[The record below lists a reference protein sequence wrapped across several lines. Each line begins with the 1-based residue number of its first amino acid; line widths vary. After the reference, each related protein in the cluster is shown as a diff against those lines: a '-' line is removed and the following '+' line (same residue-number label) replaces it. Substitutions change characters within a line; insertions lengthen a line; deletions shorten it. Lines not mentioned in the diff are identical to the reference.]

1 MADTRAY
8 IYPIDPDPA
17 YGVSAPDEDNY
28 VNTSSPSWILTFVRW
43 RYRDTLRIKDIAK
56 YNQSQGQ
63 NSLVDLKA
71 IEETLV
77 VRNDCISVS
86 VSCNKGSYTPSM
98 EATLVQTNVDYL
110 TDVCPGDFV
119 FVNMLNWETD
129 AENVALRADAAQSAI
144 NGIDDGFKGFFKVQS
159 VRRTVA
165 VINPQTGAKG
175 VIVRI
180 TAFAFTEFNNAIYFN
195 QSVALQQSGSLTF
208 SSQISAAWAELT
220 SQNAT
225 QTFSLRQIIKLLTQS
240 FIGSGIPGSAIATI
254 PGDTPATTTTVQQT
268 PNDRFF
274 MPAMV
279 GTLLGVPG
287 VGFAVDTY
295 NFIFGLQTY
304 SATNSNTSTYLGL
317 NPVGLQQQS
326 GTRFWFTPDDC
337 PGSSI
342 LKPEYWDQ
350 VKTWDIL
357 SQYTNRPVN
366 EFFSCFRVAPYSNS
380 VMPTVVFRQIP
391 FTNEDFST
399 TIGSQGTVNNPQV
412 TRFMTLPRWK
422 INASMVISEDIGRDE
437 AARINYVQ
445 IFAKSLLG
453 AGGTDYTQ
461 ETIKQNYVQDI
472 NDIQRSGLRPA
483 VMSSLFDM
491 LPAVS
496 VDTYNSPFWA
506 KIVGD
511 ALIGGHLKYNGTIV
525 CAGIVDPIAIGDNV
539 EYNGVVYHIEQITH
553 KCDINPQTGIKSFR
567 TVLSLSNGLDVH
579 SSAQYGTIYPGM
591 KYGNAYAER
600 TSDSKHS
607 QILPGVSEAQ
617 DIPPRNGNLEPNAA
631 QVKGQPNLSYPQPQ
645 QIKLFPSKQ
654 TTPSKGE

>member
-8 IYPIDPDPA
+8 VYSIDPDPA
-17 YGVSAPDEDNY
+17 YGSSAPDENNY
-28 VNTSSPSWILTFVRW
+28 VNQTSPSWLLTFVRW
-43 RYRDTLRIKDIAK
+43 RYRDTLRIADIAK
-56 YNQSQGQ
+56 VNQSNAQSQ
-63 NSLVDLKA
+63 LVDLKA
-71 IEETLV
+71 VEQTLV

-86 VSCNKGSYTPSM
+86 VTCNKGSYTPNM

-110 TDVCPGDFV
+110 TEICPGDFV
-119 FVNMLNWETD
+119 FVNMLNWESD
-129 AENVALRADAAQSAI
+129 AENVAVRADTAKSAI
-144 NGIDDGFKGFFKVQS
+144 NNIDDGFKGFFKVQS

-180 TAFAFTEFNNAIYFN
+180 TGFAFTEFNNAIYFN
-195 QSVALQQSGSLTF
+195 QSVALQQSGYLTF
-208 SSQISAAWAELT
+208 SSQISQTWAQLI
-220 SQNAT
+220 SQNNP
-225 QTFSLRQIIKLLTQS
+225 FSLRVLIQLLTQS
-240 FIGSGIPGSAIATI
+240 FLGTGIPGSAIATI
-254 PGDTPATTTTVQQT
+254 PGNTPADIQTVSQT

-287 VGFAVDTY
+287 VGYAVDTY
-295 NFIFGLQTY
+295 NFLFGLQNY
-304 SATNSNTSTYLGL
+304 SNTNANAPTYTGL
-317 NPVGLQQQS
+317 NPTGLQQQS
-326 GTRFWFTPDDC
+326 GSRFWFTPDDC

-357 SQYTNRPVN
+357 TQYTNRPVN
-366 EFFSCFRVAPYSNS
+366 EFFSCFRVAPYSNN

-391 FTNEDFST
+391 FTNEDFAT
-399 TIGSQGTVNNPQV
+399 TIGNQGSVNIPKT

-422 INASMVISEDIGRDE
+422 INPSLVISEDIGRDE

-445 IFAKSLLG
+445 IFAKCLLG

-461 ETIKQNYVQDI
+461 ETIKQNFVQDI

-511 ALIGGHLKYNGTIV
+511 ALIGGQLKYNGTLV
-525 CAGIVDPIAIGDNV
+525 CAGIVDPIAVGDNV
-539 EYNGVVYHIEQITH
+539 QYNGIVYHIEQVTH
-553 KCDINPQTGIKSFR
+553 KCDINPATGVKSFR
-567 TVLSLSNGLDVH
+567 TIISLSNGLDLH

-600 TSDSKHS
+600 ISDNKHA
-607 QILPGVSEAQ
+607 QILPGVSESQ
-617 DIPPRNGNLEPNAA
+617 DIPQRQGNLEPNLA
-631 QVKGQPNLSYPQPQ
+631 QIKGQPNLSFPQPKE
-645 QIKLFPSKQ
+645 IKLFPSQGSSAPKR
-654 TTPSKGE
+654 TK